1 MTDMVRMTP
10 DDFSSLS
17 QQMRMANTQRL
28 KAVLDSLEPY
38 IDGSLGAVSPP
49 HVNAYIKVCRE
60 LGLMWDSYG
69 PVKAVEEVK
78 GADEEQMVLSARQEA
93 VLAELGKLREVG
105 MRNTGRRAS

>member
-10 DDFSSLS
+10 DDFAALS
-17 QQMRMANTQRL
+17 QQMKMANTQRL

-69 PVKAVEEVK
+69 PPRAAEEVR
-78 GADEEQMVLSARQEA
+78 GVDEEAMVLSARQDM

>member
-1 MTDMVRMTP
+1 MTDMVRMSP
-10 DDFSSLS
+10 DDFSNLS
-17 QQMRMANTQRL
+17 QQMRLANTQRL

-69 PVKAVEEVK
+69 PPRVSEEVK

-93 VLAELGKLREVG
+93 VNAELDKLRQIG
-105 MRNTGRRAS
+105 QRNAGRRAS

>member
-1 MTDMVRMTP
+1 MTDMVRMSP
-10 DDFSSLS
+10 DDFRDLS
-17 QQMRMANTQRL
+17 QQMRLANTQRL

-69 PVKAVEEVK
+69 PPRVSEEVK
-78 GADEEQMVLSARQEA
+78 GGDEEAMVLAARQEA
-93 VLAELGKLREVG
+93 VNAELDKLRQIG
-105 MRNTGRRAS
+105 QRRRAS

>member
-1 MTDMVRMTP
+1 MTDMVRMSP
-10 DDFSSLS
+10 DDFSNLS
-17 QQMRMANTQRL
+17 QQMRLANTQRL

-69 PVKAVEEVK
+69 PPRAAEEVR
-78 GADEEQMVLSARQEA
+78 GADEEAMVLEARQAA
-93 VLAELGKLREVG
+93 VNAELDKLRQIG
-105 MRNTGRRAS
+105 QRNTGRRAS

>member
-1 MTDMVRMTP
+1 MVRMSP
-10 DDFSSLS
+10 DDFAALS
-17 QQMRMANTQRL
+17 QQMKMANTQRL

-69 PVKAVEEVK
+69 APRVVEDR
-78 GADEEQMVLSARQEA
+78 GGSDEELMVLEARQDQ
-93 VLAELGKLREVG
+93 VLAELGKLKEVG
-105 MRNTGRRAS
+105 ARRRAS

>member
-1 MTDMVRMTP
+1 MTDMVRMSP
-10 DDFSSLS
+10 EDFATLG

-60 LGLMWDSYG
+60 LGLMWDAYG
-69 PVKAVEEVK
+69 PPRAVEEAK
-78 GADEEQMVLSARQEA
+78 GADEEAMVLSARQDA
-93 VLAELGKLREVG
+93 VLAELGKLKEVG
-105 MRNTGRRAS
+105 MRRRGGGAS

>member
-1 MTDMVRMTP
+1 MTDMVRMSP
-10 DDFSSLS
+10 DDFAALS
-17 QQMRMANTQRL
+17 QQMKMANTQRL

-69 PVKAVEEVK
+69 APRVVEDR
-78 GADEEQMVLSARQEA
+78 GGSDEELMVLEARQDQ
-93 VLAELGKLREVG
+93 VLAELGKLKEVG
-105 MRNTGRRAS
+105 ARRRAS

>member
-1 MTDMVRMTP
+1 MVRMSP
-10 DDFSSLS
+10 EDFAALGH
-17 QQMRMANTQRL
+17 QMRMANTQRL

-69 PVKAVEEVK
+69 PPRAVEEVK
-78 GADEEQMVLSARQEA
+78 GGDEEAMVLQARQDA
-93 VLAELGKLREVG
+93 VLAELGKLKEVG
-105 MRNTGRRAS
+105 MRQQGRRAS

>member
-1 MTDMVRMTP
+1 MTDMVRMSP
-10 DDFSSLS
+10 DDFSALS

-69 PVKAVEEVK
+69 SPRQVEEVR
-78 GADEEQMVLSARQEA
+78 GADEEQMVLQARQEA
-93 VLAELGKLREVG
+93 VMAELGKLREVG

>member
-1 MTDMVRMTP
+1 MTDMVRMSP
-10 DDFSSLS
+10 DDFAALS
-17 QQMRMANTQRL
+17 QQMKMANTQRL

-69 PVKAVEEVK
+69 APRVVEDR
-78 GADEEQMVLSARQEA
+78 GGSDEELMVLEARQDQ
-93 VLAELGKLREVG
+93 VLAELGKLKQVG
-105 MRNTGRRAS
+105 QRRRPS

>member
-1 MTDMVRMTP
+1 MTDMVRMSP
-10 DDFSSLS
+10 DDFAALS
-17 QQMRMANTQRL
+17 QQMKMANTQRL

-69 PVKAVEEVK
+69 APRAEEGPK
-78 GADEEQMVLSARQEA
+78 GGDEEQMVLEARQGA
-93 VLAELGKLREVG
+93 VMAELSKLRERG
-105 MRNTGRRAS
+105 MRNTGRRVS

>member
-1 MTDMVRMTP
+1 MTDMVRMSP
-10 DDFSSLS
+10 DDFSNLS
-17 QQMRMANTQRL
+17 HQMRLANTQRL

-69 PVKAVEEVK
+69 PPRVSEEVK
-78 GADEEQMVLSARQEA
+78 GADEEAMVLSARQDM

-105 MRNTGRRAS
+105 MRQQGRRGA

>member
-1 MTDMVRMTP
+1 MTDMVRMSP
-10 DDFSSLS
+10 DDFRDLS
-17 QQMRMANTQRL
+17 AQMRLANTQRL

-69 PVKAVEEVK
+69 PPKAAEEVK
-78 GADEEQMVLSARQEA
+78 GGDEEAMVLQARQEA
-93 VLAELGKLREVG
+93 VNAELDKLRQIG
-105 MRNTGRRAS
+105 SRRRPS